1 MSLAPSNQNE
11 ASPGMF
17 GIICLSERNKLKQ
30 FLIYWA
36 KGLDNLADY
45 HTKHHPPIH
54 HKKVRGN
61 YILHGH
67 LLTSKG
73 DLNKSHNN
81 GRTELR
87 ARVCLDPTACSARR
101 AVPTKPQRPNN
112 IDSRYIP
119 NGSEYNGLIKLLS

>member
-1 MSLAPSNQNE
+1 M
-11 ASPGMF
+11 
-17 GIICLSERNKLKQ
+17 
-30 FLIYWA
+30 
-36 KGLDNLADY
+36 
-45 HTKHHPPIH
+45 
-54 HKKVRGN
+54 RGN

-87 ARVCLDPTACSARR
+87 TRVCLDPTACSARR

-119 NGSEYNGLIKLLS
+119 NGSEYNGLINLLS